1 LRISDSWKQIFD
13 ILAGLT
19 IHAMISREFTEE
31 DIAYLPALEPEG
43 WGDIRPRFSYFLK
56 SDCCKPIKIEEN
68 GRPVAVGAA
77 IFHADTVWL
86 ACIITHGE
94 HRNKGLGSAITRS
107 LIESVDR
114 NRYPTIYLDATEF
127 GYPVYLKQGF
137 EVEGQY
143 AHLKREG
150 AIPPLSHSTHIQPFT
165 EFFREAAYALDR
177 LVSGEDRRGV
187 MAEFLTDAFVFI
199 GSNGDLQGVYLPTWS
214 DGPIIASTDVAGFA
228 LMQIRT
234 MARPVAILPL
244 GNTEGV
250 KYLHEH
256 GYVMYKTSR
265 RMILGPG
272 RIWQPERLY
281 NRISGALG

>member
-1 LRISDSWKQIFD
+1 
-13 ILAGLT
+13 
-19 IHAMISREFTEE
+19 MICQEFTEE

-43 WGDIRPRFSYFLK
+43 WGDIRPRFAYFLK
-56 SDCCKPIKIEEN
+56 SDCCKPIKIEED

-77 IFHADTVWL
+77 IFHADTAWL

-94 HRNKGLGSAITRS
+94 YRNRGLGSAITRG

-114 NRYPTIYLDATEF
+114 KRYTTIYLDATEF

-150 AIPPLSHSTHIQPFT
+150 AALSHSHSTQVQPFT
-165 EFFREAAYALDR
+165 ENLRDAAYALDR

-187 MAEFLTDAFVFI
+187 MADFLTDAQVYI
-199 GSNGDLQGVYLPTWS
+199 GTKGDLQGVYLPAWS
-214 DGPIIASTDVAGFA
+214 DGPIIAATDDAGFA
-228 LMQIRT
+228 LMQVRIAT
-234 MARPVAILPL
+234 RPVAILPL
-244 GNTEGV
+244 GNTEGL
-250 KYLHEH
+250 KYLHEN
-256 GYVMYKTSR
+256 GYNMYKTSR
-265 RMILGPG
+265 RMILGPR
-272 RIWQPERLY
+272 RIWHPEHLY

>member
-1 LRISDSWKQIFD
+1 
-13 ILAGLT
+13 
-19 IHAMISREFTEE
+19 MICQEFTQE
-31 DIAYLPALEPEG
+31 DIAYLPTLEPEG
-43 WGDIRPRFSYFLK
+43 WGDIRPRFAYFLQ
-56 SDCCKPIKIEEN
+56 SDCCKPIKIEED
-68 GRPVAVGAA
+68 GQPVAVGAA

-114 NRYPTIYLDATEF
+114 NRYQTIYLDATEF

-150 AIPPLSHSTHIQPFT
+150 IPSPTLHSSHIQPFT
-165 EFFREAAYALDR
+165 EHLRDAAYALDR

-187 MAEFLTDAFVFI
+187 MAGFLADALVYL
-199 GSNGDLQGVYLPTWS
+199 GRNGDLQGVYLPTWS
-214 DGPIIASTDVAGFA
+214 DGPIIAATDDAGFA
-228 LMQIRT
+228 LMQVRIAT
-234 MARPVAILPL
+234 RPVAILPV
-244 GNTEGV
+244 GNTAGLKHLQEN
-250 KYLHEH
+250 
-256 GYVMYKTSR
+256 GYNMYKTSR
-265 RMILGPG
+265 RMILGPH
-272 RIWQPERLY
+272 RIWHPERLY

>member
-1 LRISDSWKQIFD
+1 
-13 ILAGLT
+13 
-19 IHAMISREFTEE
+19 MISQEFTQE
-31 DIAYLPALEPEG
+31 DIAHLPALEPEG
-43 WGDIRPRFSYFLK
+43 WGDIRPRFAYFLK

-68 GRPVAVGAA
+68 GQPVAVGAA

-114 NRYPTIYLDATEF
+114 NRYKTIYLDATEF

-143 AHLKREG
+143 AHLKREA
-150 AIPPLSHSTHIQPFT
+150 AIPIAPHSEHIQPFT
-165 EFFREAAYALDR
+165 EDLRVAAYALDR

-187 MAEFLTDAFVFI
+187 MAEFLTDASVYI
-199 GSNGDLQGVYLPTWS
+199 DLNGDLQGVYLPTWS
-214 DGPIIASTDVAGFA
+214 DGPIIAATDAAGFA
-228 LMQIRT
+228 LMQIRSA
-234 MARPVAILPL
+234 ARPVAILPV
-244 GNTEGV
+244 GNAEGL
-250 KYLHEH
+250 KYLQEN
-256 GYVMYKTSR
+256 GYNMYKTSR
-265 RMILGPG
+265 RMILGPP
-272 RIWQPERLY
+272 RVWHPEHLY